1 MKFLDLFAGIGGFRL
16 GMERAGHECVGFCE
30 IDSFARKSYKAIN
43 NTKGEFEFHDITA
56 VTDDTIRGIG
66 SVDVIC
72 GGFPCQAFSIA
83 GKRRGFEDT
92 RGTLFFEIA
101 RFASI
106 LRPKYL
112 FLENVTGLLNHDGGD
127 TFETILGSLDELG
140 YDAEWQVFN
149 SKNFGVPQN
158 RERVFIIGHLRG
170 AGGRAVF
177 PFGGDDTAIDSKQS
191 KINKVGNIRK
201 MGRSQNGDVVSVDSL
216 APTLCSTT
224 TQKDPLKVAIPVLTP
239 DREEKRQNGRRFK
252 TDGEPMFTLTAQD
265 KHGVIIC
272 GRLPGKFEMPNRV
285 YAPNGIAPTT
295 QTMQGGGLEPKIIHR
310 GHGYNKGGEHDTAP
324 TLTSNSW
331 QENNVLKIREAVCS
345 GYVEATVGDS
355 VNLAFPNSTT
365 SRGRVGKGMANTV
378 LTGGSQGVVTPNFRI
393 RKLTPRECWR
403 LQGFPD
409 WAFDK
414 AQAVNSNSQLYKQ
427 AGNSVTV
434 NVIEAIA
441 KKLR

>member
-16 GMERAGHECVGFCE
+16 GMERAGYECIGFCE
-30 IDSFARKSYKAIN
+30 IDQFARKSYKAIHD
-43 NTKGEFEFHDITA
+43 TEGEFDFHDITR
-56 VTDDTIRGIG
+56 VTDESVRGIG
-66 SVDVIC
+66 RVDVIC

-83 GKRRGFEDT
+83 GKRAGFEDT

-112 FLENVTGLLNHDGGD
+112 FLENVTGLLNHDNGN
-127 TFETILGSLDELG
+127 TFETILGALDELG

-177 PFGGDDTAIDSKQS
+177 PFGG
-191 KINKVGNIRK
+191 
-201 MGRSQNGDVVSVDSL
+201 GD
-216 APTLCSTT
+216 
-224 TQKDPLKVAIPVLTP
+224 KEI
-239 DREEKRQNGRRFK
+239 
-252 TDGEPMFTLTAQD
+252 AQD
-265 KHGVIIC
+265 KQGVVVQVGNLLDTDSFGGNPQV
-272 GRLPGKFEMPNRV
+272 GRI
-285 YAPNGIAPTT
+285 YDPNGISPCLN
-295 QTMQGGGLEPKIIHR
+295 TMQGGNREPKIIQR
-310 GHGYNKGGEHDTAP
+310 GHGYNQGGEHDTAP
-324 TLTSNSW
+324 TLTSNSL
-331 QENNVLKIREAVCS
+331 QENNLLAIKEATTK
-345 GYVEATVGDS
+345 GYSEATVGDS
-355 VNLAFPNSTT
+355 INLSHPNSATR
-365 SRGRVGKGMANTV
+365 RGRVGKQMANTL
-378 LTGGSQGVVTPNFRI
+378 LTGEEQGVVVYDFYNRKTKDEVGTLTASGHQGNTKAGTFGILDGIRI

-409 WAFDK
+409 WVFDK

-441 KKLR
+441 RRLE

>member
-30 IDSFARKSYKAIN
+30 IDPFARKSYKAIHD
-43 NTKGEFEFHDITA
+43 TKGEFEFHDITR
-56 VTDDTIRGIG
+56 VTDESIRGIG
-66 SVDVIC
+66 RVDVIC

-83 GKRRGFEDT
+83 GKRAGFEDT

-112 FLENVTGLLNHDGGD
+112 FLENVTGLLNHDNGN
-127 TFETILGSLDELG
+127 TFETILRALDELG

-177 PFGGDDTAIDSKQS
+177 PFGGGDKEIGSLQGQSTNTITA
-191 KINKVGNIRK
+191 RY
-201 MGRSQNGDVVSVDSL
+201 
-216 APTLCSTT
+216 
-224 TQKDPLKVAIPVLTP
+224 
-239 DREEKRQNGRRFK
+239 
-252 TDGEPMFTLTAQD
+252 GEAQ
-265 KHGVIIC
+265 GSGSYIIE
-272 GRLPGKFEMPNRV
+272 G
-285 YAPNGIAPTT
+285 
-295 QTMQGGGLEPKIIHR
+295 QQPKIIQR
-310 GHGYNKGGEHDTAP
+310 GHGYNQGGEHDTAP

-331 QENNVLKIREAVCS
+331 QENNLLAIKEATAK
-345 GYVEATVGDS
+345 GYSEATVGDS
-355 VNLAFPNSTT
+355 INLSHPNSATR
-365 SRGRVGKGMANTV
+365 RGRVGKQMANTL
-378 LTGGSQGVVTPNFRI
+378 LTGEEQGVVVYDFYNRKTKDEVGTLTASGHQGNTKAGTFGILDGVRI

-409 WAFDK
+409 WAFDR

-441 KKLR
+441 RKLE